1 MDRRIGRST
10 RIVGVAVIAWLV
22 AALPSLAG
30 TVVYSNDMEKGVGT
44 EWSVQRMEATP
55 RGDRRF
61 LGRFRHERVG
71 LKLAV
76 LPRHAWLRV
85 SFELLVM
92 GTWDG
97 NAGHTPRRAMNPV
110 GPDVWRMGVE
120 GGAVLVDAT
129 FSNLDFA
136 SAQTEEAAR
145 TQSYPSVLMG
155 ESLPAKTGAAERNT
169 LGCQWVFDGVPRA
182 VDSVYA
188 MSFVIPHE
196 AAVVGLFFEGGS
208 GLQPNDDECWGL
220 RNVRVEALG
229 AAEVAKLDVDSM
241 RRLWEAVGG
250 RDPVGEAAA
259 FWRLVA
265 GGDETARFLR
275 AQFLAGRV
283 KRLGVDRGR
292 FDSLVAQLDGS
303 DFAAR
308 ERATAAIRAM
318 GPGAAPLVREAIE
331 RADSAEVRGR
341 LQAVLKGLGSTP
353 VTDPE
358 TRRSMIAV
366 RLLGVI
372 GTAEARRVAGEV
384 GG

>member
-1 MDRRIGRST
+1 MDRQAGRST
-10 RIVGVAVIAWLV
+10 RVVGLTILALLV
-22 AALPSLAG
+22 AAWPAASVG
-30 TVVYSNDMEKGVGT
+30 MVVYSNDMEKGIGK
-44 EWSVQRMEATP
+44 EWSLRRIEATP

-71 LKLAV
+71 LKVAA

-97 NAGHTPRRAMNPV
+97 NAGHTPRRAVNPV
-110 GPDVWRMGVE
+110 GPDGWRMGIE
-120 GGAVLVDAT
+120 GGATLVDAT
-129 FSNLDFA
+129 FSNLDFETRQA
-136 SAQTEEAAR
+136 EEAAR
-145 TQSYPSVLMG
+145 TQSYPSVLLG
-155 ESLPAKTGAAERNT
+155 ESRPAKTGAAERNT

-196 AAVVGLFFEGGS
+196 AGAVALYFEGGS

-229 AAEVAKLDVDSM
+229 AEEVSKLDEDQM

-250 RDPVGEAAA
+250 RDPVAESEA

-265 GGDETARFLR
+265 GGNETARFLR
-275 AQFLAGRV
+275 GRV
-283 KRLGVDRGR
+283 NRLGVDRAR
-292 FDSLVAQLDGS
+292 FASLVAELDGN

-341 LQAVLKGLGSTP
+341 LAGVLKGIGSTP
-353 VTDPE
+353 VTDPQ

-372 GTAEARRVAGEV
+372 GTAEARRVAGEL